1 MRQQKKRLR
10 KTLNNNFIK
19 IYFLGGGEIDKSTLL
34 LIHMLDTDA
43 FILVRGILES
53 VRERL
58 ILFSYASKNMLSAKT
73 IFEEQRIEGSI
84 SENE

>member
-10 KTLNNNFIK
+10 KTLNNFIK
-19 IYFLGGGEIDKSTLL
+19 IYFWGGGEIDKSTLL
-34 LIHMLDTDA
+34 LIHMFDTDA

-58 ILFSYASKNMLSAKT
+58 ILFFYASKNMLSAKT

-84 SENE
+84 SEKE

>member
-10 KTLNNNFIK
+10 KTLNNFIK
-19 IYFLGGGEIDKSTLL
+19 IYFWGGGEIDKSTLL

-58 ILFSYASKNMLSAKT
+58 ILFFYASKNMLSAKT

-84 SENE
+84 SEKE